1 MLRQDG
7 VHTLQN
13 SVTRALGYRQTF
25 GWLQR
30 ITESRSANASD
41 VRQLVHD
48 IAGPSRRLHK
58 AQLTFHRDLEHFD
71 WVDARKGASAAAAHI
86 EAHFVAEAHQGA
98 IRHELLQCGC
108 AQMHAPHLTCMCT
121 PPLHCRTGSESQV
134 HACNALQSCKAI
146 IVSIRV
152 CDHVRTMRPV
162 HWGCCCSVPLHA
174 GALRLRAY
182 SHPDDPNF

>member
-1 MLRQDG
+1 MLGGLLDEAHKLRQDG

-30 ITESRSANASD
+30 ISDSRSADASD

-71 WVDARKGASAAAAHI
+71 WVDAREGASAAAAHI
-86 EAHFVAEAHQGA
+86 EAHFAADEHQGA
-98 IRHELLQCGC
+98 ATAPSLASNMCVCACGITHARTHLLC
-108 AQMHAPHLTCMCT
+108 AGDQIKKYGKGPLCLRFTQILHSNYATTSRPCT
-121 PPLHCRTGSESQV
+121 GIYATIS
-134 HACNALQSCKAI
+134 
-146 IVSIRV
+146 
-152 CDHVRTMRPV
+152 RP
-162 HWGCCCSVPLHA
+162 
-174 GALRLRAY
+174 
-182 SHPDDPNF
+182 